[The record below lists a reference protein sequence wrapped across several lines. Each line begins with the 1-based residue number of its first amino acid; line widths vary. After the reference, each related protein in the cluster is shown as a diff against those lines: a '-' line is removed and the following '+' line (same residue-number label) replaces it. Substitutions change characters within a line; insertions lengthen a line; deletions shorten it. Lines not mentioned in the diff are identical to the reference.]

1 MGRPVNKKY
10 FGNSNGFGIGGYTIT
25 AITVSTST
33 RGNYIVEPTVL
44 APTTLPNGVS
54 VETQVH
60 SRVLNAT
67 VGGAGSG
74 YNFNDTL
81 SVEGGT
87 KTVTATF
94 TLTQT
99 LLTEVVISDGGT
111 GWTVGDS
118 VTITNAGAG
127 GANSAFEVTEIDG
140 GNAPVT
146 LAGVTI
152 ASTTGNFTVG
162 GTHEFI
168 VGQKII
174 ATGGFTGGGGGQG
187 GITGYTSGT
196 TTYYVIGIP
205 TTGALQLSSSAGG
218 SALDTTAGG
227 TSGVTFTWTPGEITD
242 VNITTPGT
250 RVTANPVPLSPSP
263 GSGNVKAG
271 ATFNFGWGVKTMTS
285 NVLGNYT
292 VIPTNPAYLTSLTG
306 SGSTATIHWEVLS
319 VTVTNSADNRGYAE
333 NTSTNVTFSAGGA
346 TAAVN
351 TVTYTETTA
360 GEPVILARAWIS
372 GARKDVDIV
381 KQRSSRR
388 YLVDA
393 DDSNDE
399 VIAELKAGTSSADGE
414 MDLTAFDSS
423 GYEYWVT
430 KLTSRKALL
439 IRKNLSNGEFANES
453 VAPWVIGI
461 PPTLNENVRIESN

>member
-25 AITVSTST
+25 AITVNTGT
-33 RGNYIVEPTVL
+33 RGDYIVEPTVL
-44 APTTLPNGVS
+44 APTTLPNGVP

-60 SRVLNAT
+60 SRVLSAT
-67 VGGAGSG
+67 VGAGGSG

-81 SVEGGT
+81 SVVGGT

-99 LLTEVVISDGGT
+99 LLTGVVISNGGT

-118 VTITNAGAG
+118 VTITNAG

-162 GTHEFI
+162 GTHAFT

-174 ATGGFTGGGGGQG
+174 ATGGFTGGGGQG
-187 GITGYTSGT
+187 GITGYTSGP
-196 TTYYVIGIP
+196 TTYYVIGSP
-205 TTGALQLSSSAGG
+205 TTGAFVLSSSAGG
-218 SALDTTAGG
+218 SALDTTVGG

-250 RVTANPVPLSPSP
+250 RVTTNPGALSPSA
-263 GSGNVKAG
+263 GTGNVKAG
-271 ATFNFGWGVKTMTS
+271 ATFTFGWGVKTMIR
-285 NVLGNYT
+285 NVLGDYT
-292 VIPTNPAYLTSLTG
+292 VIPTNPAYLTSGTG
-306 SGSTATIHWEVLS
+306 SGSTATIHWQVLS

-333 NTSTNVTFSAGGA
+333 NTSTNVTFSAGVA

-351 TVTYTETTA
+351 TVTYTETTSDQ
-360 GEPVILARAWIS
+360 PVILARAWIS

-399 VIAELKAGTSSADGE
+399 VIAELTAGTSSADGE

-461 PPTLNENVRIESN
+461 SPTLNENVRIESD